1 MKRVLVTGG
10 LGYVGSH
17 CCVALLDAGYDVCV
31 VDNLSS
37 STLDVLSRVKEIT
50 SKSVT
55 FYESDINNLAHLIDI
70 LNQYHPDVVIHA
82 AGLKSVSESASD
94 PLRYYETN
102 VMGTIN
108 LLKALDASECKK
120 IVFSSSATVYG
131 MPEFVP
137 IDESH
142 WLQPESNYGRTKFF
156 AEQIIKDWVASSES
170 RSAIALRYF
179 NPIGAHDSGLIYDN
193 PLSEPTNIMP
203 LICKVAVG
211 DMARLSIF
219 GTDYDSRDGTGE
231 RDYIHIED
239 IASAHLAA
247 VDKVFELSFEAIN
260 LSTGRSTSVLELI
273 KAFEIENGKKIPL
286 TMEERRNGDVAI
298 SFAAN
303 DKAERIL
310 DWKPIKNLSCMV
322 SSAIKPY
329 LSEK

>member
-1 MKRVLVTGG
+1 MKRVLITGG

-17 CCVALLDAGYDVCV
+17 CCVALLDAGYKVCV

-37 STLDVLSRVKEIT
+37 STLGVLSVVKKIT
-50 SKSVT
+50 SKAIM
-55 FYESDINNLAHLIDI
+55 FHESDINNLANLIDI
-70 LNQYHPDVVIHA
+70 FNQFKPDVVIHA
-82 AGLKSVSESASD
+82 AGLKSVSESALD
-94 PLRYYETN
+94 PLRYYEIN

-108 LLKALDASECKK
+108 LLKALDASDCKK

-131 MPEFVP
+131 RPDFVP
-137 IDESH
+137 LSEDHE
-142 WLQPESNYGRTKFF
+142 LQPESNYGRTKVF
-156 AEQIIKDWVASSES
+156 AEQIIKDWVTSSES

-203 LICKVAVG
+203 LICKVAMG
-211 DMARLSIF
+211 EMSRLRVF

-239 IASAHLAA
+239 VASAHLAA
-247 VDKVFELSFEAIN
+247 VDKVFQLNFEAIN

-273 KAFEIENGKKIPL
+273 KAFEIENGKTIPL
-286 TMEERRNGDVAI
+286 IMEGRRDGDVAV
-298 SFAAN
+298 SFASN
-303 DKAERIL
+303 DKARRIL
-310 DWKPIKNLSCMV
+310 DWKPVKHLGDMA

-329 LSEK
+329 LSEG